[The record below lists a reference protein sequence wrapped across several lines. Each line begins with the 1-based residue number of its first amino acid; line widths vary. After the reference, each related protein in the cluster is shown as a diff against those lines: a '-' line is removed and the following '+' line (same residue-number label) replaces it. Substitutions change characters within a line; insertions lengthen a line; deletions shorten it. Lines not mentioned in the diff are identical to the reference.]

1 MVKINFKNID
11 LLRKRRETSSFADP
25 YFIDN
30 KKYIKIGIYR
40 GLLIIMS
47 SLIMGI
53 PFIFRTKFLESK
65 KDKIKIFSDEY
76 DLISKKLDG
85 KQKEINKIISFN
97 KKLKNSILNVNA
109 SSALFQEIALVI
121 PKDIQ
126 LLSFLSKGDSLFLKA
141 KITNSKYL
149 ETLNSFLLTLD
160 NSELVRFN
168 EIDVKKINI
177 SDNNISDNNNLEKAY
192 LVEIQTKVS
201 TEYQDINKKYLIK
214 LGSLGLFNRLNILN
228 SIDRPLN

>member
-1 MVKINFKNID
+1 MTKRNFKNID
-11 LLRKRRETSSFADP
+11 LLRERRKTTSLAEPF
-25 YFIDN
+25 FIDN
-30 KKYIKIGIYR
+30 KKYIKKGIYR

-47 SLIMGI
+47 SFLMGT

-85 KQKEINKIISFN
+85 KQKEINTISSFN
-97 KKLKNSILNVNA
+97 KKLKNSILNINA
-109 SSALFQEIALVI
+109 SSALFQEIAIVI

-126 LLSFLSKGDSLFLKA
+126 LLNFISKGNSLFLKA

-149 ETLNSFLLTLD
+149 EILNSFLLTLD

-168 EIDVKKINI
+168 EIDLKNINV
-177 SDNNISDNNNLEKAY
+177 SDNSTLEKAY

-201 TEYQDINKKYLIK
+201 TEYSDINKKHLIK
-214 LGSLGLFNRLNILN
+214 LGSLGLFNRLNLLN
-228 SIDRPLN
+228 NIDKPLN

>member
-11 LLRKRRETSSFADP
+11 LLRKRRETSSLADP

>member
-11 LLRKRRETSSFADP
+11 LLRKRRETSSLADP

-201 TEYQDINKKYLIK
+201 TEYKDINKKYLIK

>member
-11 LLRKRRETSSFADP
+11 LLRKRRETSSLADP

-76 DLISKKLDG
+76 DLISKKLEG

>member
-11 LLRKRRETSSFADP
+11 LLRKRRETSSLADP

-85 KQKEINKIISFN
+85 KQKEINTISSFN
-97 KKLKNSILNVNA
+97 KKLKNSILNINA
-109 SSALFQEIALVI
+109 SSALFQEIAIVI

-126 LLSFLSKGDSLFLKA
+126 LLNFISKGNSLFLKA

-149 ETLNSFLLTLD
+149 EILNSFLLTLD

-168 EIDVKKINI
+168 EIDVKKINV
-177 SDNNISDNNNLEKAY
+177 SDNNNSEKVY
-192 LVEIQTKVS
+192 LVDIQTKVS
-201 TEYQDINKKYLIK
+201 TDYTEINKKHLIK
-214 LGSLGLFNRLNILN
+214 LGSFGLFNRLNILN
-228 SIDRPLN
+228 NIDKPLN